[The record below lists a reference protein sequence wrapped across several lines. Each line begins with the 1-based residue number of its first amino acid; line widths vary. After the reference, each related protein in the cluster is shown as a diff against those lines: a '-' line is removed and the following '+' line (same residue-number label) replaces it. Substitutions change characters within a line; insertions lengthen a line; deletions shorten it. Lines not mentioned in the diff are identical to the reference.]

1 MMKSSVSTA
10 ILLLACVGIADAGQS
25 SAARVRAFALLPNW
39 TGVWQS
45 SAWLADESGRPPG
58 GIAQVRAE
66 SQLAL
71 RPPYN
76 SEWATNQQA
85 VINTALAAKALKWCV
100 GSFPALMESP
110 RMFQVA
116 TLPEETLLVFE
127 NGQIRHIYT
136 DGRAHPA
143 ADDLWPTPLGD
154 SVGHWSGDAL
164 IIDTV
169 ARTSSAP
176 VAWSALA
183 FSSMLSD
190 EPHFIERLR
199 LVGKDELEDQLTI
212 EDPKAL
218 AKPWT
223 VTLRFK
229 RLRHMSR
236 MIPFDCTENDRN
248 PEIDGKIGI
257 APP

>member
-10 ILLLACVGIADAGQS
+10 ILLFGCAAMADAGQS
-25 SAARVRAFALLPNW
+25 SAARVHAFALLPNW
-39 TGVWQS
+39 AGVWQS
-45 SAWLADESGRPPG
+45 SVWLADESGRPPG
-58 GIAQVRAE
+58 GIAQVAAE

-76 SEWATNQQA
+76 REWTANQQA
-85 VINTALAAKALKWCV
+85 VRDAAQAAKALKWCV
-100 GSFPALMESP
+100 GSFPGLMESP

-116 TLPEETLLVFE
+116 ALPEETLLLFE

-136 DGRAHPA
+136 DGRGHPA

-154 SVGHWSGDAL
+154 SVGHWSGDVL
-164 IIDTV
+164 VIDTV

-190 EPHFIERLR
+190 EAHFTERLR
-199 LVGKDELEDQLTI
+199 LRGADNLEDQLTV

-218 AKPWT
+218 TKPWT

-236 MIPFDCTENDRN
+236 MLPFDCTENDRN

-257 APP
+257 TPP